1 MAYVHLLGLNLDLWA
16 KAEKVALK
24 QALQHT
30 KGHVSES
37 MAHISSAWCVLQL
50 VQGAAF
56 SLDVTEVQSD
66 AGNHDLG
73 TRAAARLSHT
83 GKRWMSG
90 SGRSNPVKVSQ
101 I

>member
-1 MAYVHLLGLNLDLWA
+1 MADVHLLGLDLDLWA

-24 QALQHT
+24 QALQHA

-37 MAHISSAWCVLQL
+37 IAHVSSAWCVLQL

-56 SLDVTEVQSD
+56 SLDVTEVQFD

-73 TRAAARLSHT
+73 TRGGSALESYRET
-83 GKRWMSG
+83 VDEWKREE
-90 SGRSNPVKVSQ
+90 
-101 I
+101 